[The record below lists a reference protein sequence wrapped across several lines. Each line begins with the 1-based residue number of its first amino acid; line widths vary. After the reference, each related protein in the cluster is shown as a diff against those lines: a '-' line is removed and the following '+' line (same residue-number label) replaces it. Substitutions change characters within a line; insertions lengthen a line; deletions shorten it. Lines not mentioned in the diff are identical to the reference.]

1 MMKANIE
8 GLEHLSTAELAFALG
23 NALALRDSATQGQLS
38 SLAEYYGELA
48 SALYL
53 ETCRR
58 GILSNEADALMI
70 GNSSRRSKAELN

>member
-1 MMKANIE
+1 MKANIE

-38 SLAEYYGELA
+38 SLAEYYAELA

-53 ETCRR
+53 ETRRR
-58 GILSNEADALMI
+58 GISSNEADALMM
-70 GNSSRRSKAELN
+70 GSASRRSKAELN